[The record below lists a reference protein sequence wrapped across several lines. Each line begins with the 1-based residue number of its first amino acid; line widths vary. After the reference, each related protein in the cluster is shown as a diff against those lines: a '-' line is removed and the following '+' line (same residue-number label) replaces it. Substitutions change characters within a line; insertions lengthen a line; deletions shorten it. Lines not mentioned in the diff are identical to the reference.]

1 MRKFLENFSDNFK
14 TKIDRITYFSGFFK
28 LVIVELALFPKRK
41 QVTATVLIRQI
52 LFTGFEALK
61 LVSLIGL
68 TIGGIII
75 IQGMG
80 LLENFG
86 QSDLVYTILIMVI
99 TKELGPI
106 IIAIILIARSGT
118 AISTELG
125 NMVVNHEVEALYS
138 FGVNPISYLI
148 IPRILGVMISFF
160 ALSIYMNLAGL
171 LGGYLVANIFS
182 PFSFIEFGTKLMQK
196 LTVKD
201 AVVSQIK
208 SLVFGF
214 IIAIISCYQGL
225 SVNYAST
232 EVPQKTIKAVVSSL
246 SWIIIFDI
254 LIALIYYSI

>member
-1 MRKFLENFSDNFK
+1 MGNILNNFGDNVK
-14 TKIDRITYFSGFFK
+14 TKINGITYFSGFFK
-28 LVIVELALFPKRK
+28 LVIVELLLFPKRK

-68 TIGGIII
+68 AIGGIII

-86 QSDLVYTILIMVI
+86 QSDLVYTILIMVV

-106 IIAIILIARSGT
+106 ITAIILIARSGT

-138 FGVNPISYLI
+138 IGVNPISYLI
-148 IPRILGVMISFF
+148 VPRILGVMISFF

-201 AVVSQIK
+201 AIVSQIK

-214 IIAIISCYQGL
+214 IISIISCYQGL

>member
-106 IIAIILIARSGT
+106 ITAIILIARSGT

>member
-1 MRKFLENFSDNFK
+1 
-14 TKIDRITYFSGFFK
+14 
-28 LVIVELALFPKRK
+28 
-41 QVTATVLIRQI
+41 
-52 LFTGFEALK
+52 
-61 LVSLIGL
+61 
-68 TIGGIII
+68 
-75 IQGMG
+75 
-80 LLENFG
+80 
-86 QSDLVYTILIMVI
+86 MVI

-106 IIAIILIARSGT
+106 ITAIILIARSGT